1 MKYRFENHAEQNS
14 ESKASMLGFLGSTF
28 ALLAAGVSFWTAS
41 KQCNDNE
48 RQRQHERDMV
58 RLAQTNPNITVQTG
72 RVFHEH
78 YHHGAGYNSND
89 ESRMTRAGMR
99 AISGSSR

>member
-1 MKYRFENHAEQNS
+1 
-14 ESKASMLGFLGSTF
+14 MLGFLGSAF
-28 ALLAAGVSFWTAS
+28 ALLAAGLTAWSVSKT
-41 KQCNDNE
+41 CDDNE

-58 RLAQTNPNITVQTG
+58 SLAQTNPNIIVQTG

-89 ESRMTRAGMR
+89 ESRMTSAGMR
-99 AISGSSR
+99 AISGSRNQKKSHCVIIHVT

>member
-1 MKYRFENHAEQNS
+1 MKYQFENRAEQNS
-14 ESKASMLGFLGSTF
+14 NKAGMLSFIGGAFT
-28 ALLAAGVSFWTAS
+28 LLAAGIGLWGVSKT
-41 KQCNDNE
+41 CENDE

-58 RLAQTNPNITVQTG
+58 RLALTNPNITVQTG

-99 AISGSSR
+99 AISGSRN

>member
-1 MKYRFENHAEQNS
+1 
-14 ESKASMLGFLGSTF
+14 MLCLIGGALG
-28 ALLAAGVSFWTAS
+28 LLAAGVHFWSVS
-41 KQCNDNE
+41 KTCDDNE

-58 RLAQTNPNITVQTG
+58 SLAQTNPNITVQTG

-78 YHHGAGYNSND
+78 YHHGAGYNSNH

-99 AISGSSR
+99 AISGSRN

>member
-1 MKYRFENHAEQNS
+1 MKYRFENHTEQNS
-14 ESKASMLGFLGSTF
+14 EKAGMLSFVGSAF
-28 ALLAAGVSFWTAS
+28 ALLAAGLTLWGIS
-41 KQCNDNE
+41 KTCDDNE

-58 RLAQTNPNITVQTG
+58 SLAQTNPNITVQTG
-72 RVFHEH
+72 PVVHEH

-99 AISGSSR
+99 AISGSRN